1 MEFDEG
7 AQQNWLSP
15 QNSYIYFMSDERKV
29 VLVLLSIALFIL
41 ILHRPKP
48 IEEINKATQLVLK
61 TEKIY
66 VENVDDILH
75 IDSVLVKPVLYD
87 HVYFLDALPYK
98 QAKEEFINV
107 MLPAILI
114 VKWQL
119 NQDLKRLEEIMKEG
133 IQDHG
138 DSMLVANWAE
148 EFKTD
153 DLATLKRRLLTHPN
167 SIVLAQAAVES
178 GWGKSRFF
186 MEANNV
192 FGVWSFDSDEPRIP
206 ASISREEYQVYL
218 RKYDNIAESVMDYF
232 KTIARVPAYTNFRRK
247 RAETQNIRELLPYLD
262 RYSERGDEYVAQLLG
277 MIRYNNF
284 QQYDKY
290 QIDPAYVV
298 KK

>member
-1 MEFDEG
+1 MSSMKG
-7 AQQNWLSP
+7 LGHNWPSLNNFYLYS
-15 QNSYIYFMSDERKV
+15 MSDERKV
-29 VLVLLSIALFIL
+29 ILSLLGIALIIL
-41 ILHRPKP
+41 ILHKPKQADDD
-48 IEEINKATQLVLK
+48 NKASQLLLQ
-61 TEKIY
+61 TE
-66 VENVDDILH
+66 VVSVQSVDDIEH
-75 IDSVLVKPVLYD
+75 IDTTFVKPILYD
-87 HVYFLDALPYK
+87 HVYFLDALPY
-98 QAKEEFINV
+98 QDAKEEFINV

-119 NQDLKRLEEIMKEG
+119 SQDLKRLEKIIEKG
-133 IQDHG
+133 VQDQG

-192 FGVWSFDSDEPRIP
+192 FGVWSYDSDEPRIP
-206 ASISREEYQVYL
+206 AGISREEYQVYL

-232 KTIARVPAYTNFRRK
+232 KTIARAPAYTNFRRK

-262 RYSERGDEYVAQLLG
+262 RYSERGDEYVAQLLS
-277 MIRYNNF
+277 MIRYNDF
-284 QQYDKY
+284 QQYDNY

-298 KK
+298 QN

>member
-1 MEFDEG
+1 
-7 AQQNWLSP
+7 
-15 QNSYIYFMSDERKV
+15 MSDERKV
-29 VLVLLSIALFIL
+29 VLSIIGIALVILLS
-41 ILHRPKP
+41 HYWPKSADDD
-48 IEEINKATQLVLK
+48 NKASQLTLQ
-61 TEKIY
+61 TEF
-66 VENVDDILH
+66 VSVQSVDDIMH
-75 IDSVLVKPVLYD
+75 IDTSLVKPILYD
-87 HVYFLDALPYK
+87 HVYFLDALPY
-98 QAKEEFINV
+98 QEAKEEFINV

-119 NQDLKRLEEIMKEG
+119 SQDLKRLEKIIEKG
-133 IQDHG
+133 VQDQG

-192 FGVWSFDSDEPRIP
+192 FGVWSYDANEPRIP
-206 ASISREEYQVYL
+206 AGISREEYQVYL

-232 KTIARVPAYTNFRRK
+232 KTIARTPAYTNFRRK

-262 RYSERGDEYVAQLLG
+262 RYSERGDEYVAQLLS
-277 MIRYNNF
+277 MIRYNDF
-284 QQYDKY
+284 QQYDNYK
-290 QIDPAYVV
+290 IDPAYVV
-298 KK
+298 QN

>member
-1 MEFDEG
+1 MKGLGHYWPSLNNFY
-7 AQQNWLSP
+7 LYS
-15 QNSYIYFMSDERKV
+15 MSDERKV
-29 VLVLLSIALFIL
+29 ILSLLGIALIIL
-41 ILHRPKP
+41 ILHKPKQADDD
-48 IEEINKATQLVLK
+48 NKASQLLLQ
-61 TEKIY
+61 TE
-66 VENVDDILH
+66 VVSVQSVDDIEH
-75 IDSVLVKPVLYD
+75 IDTTFVKPILYD
-87 HVYFLDALPYK
+87 HVYFLDALPY
-98 QAKEEFINV
+98 QDAKEEFINV

-119 NQDLKRLEEIMKEG
+119 SQDLKRLEKIIEKG
-133 IQDHG
+133 IQDQG

-192 FGVWSFDSDEPRIP
+192 FGVWSYDSDEPRIP
-206 ASISREEYQVYL
+206 AGISREEYQVYL

-232 KTIARVPAYTNFRRK
+232 KTIARAPAYTNFRRK

-262 RYSERGDEYVAQLLG
+262 RYSERGDEYVAQLLS
-277 MIRYNNF
+277 MIRYNDF
-284 QQYDKY
+284 QQYDNY

-298 KK
+298 QN

>member
-1 MEFDEG
+1 MKG
-7 AQQNWLSP
+7 LGHNWPSLNNFYLYS
-15 QNSYIYFMSDERKV
+15 MSDERKV
-29 VLVLLSIALFIL
+29 ILSLLGIALIIL
-41 ILHRPKP
+41 ILHKPKQADDD
-48 IEEINKATQLVLK
+48 NKASQLLLQ
-61 TEKIY
+61 TE
-66 VENVDDILH
+66 VVSVQSVDDIEH
-75 IDSVLVKPVLYD
+75 IDTTFVKPILYD
-87 HVYFLDALPYK
+87 HVYFLDALPY
-98 QAKEEFINV
+98 QDAKEEFINV

-119 NQDLKRLEEIMKEG
+119 SQDLKRLEKIIEKG
-133 IQDHG
+133 VQDQG

-192 FGVWSFDSDEPRIP
+192 FGVWSYDSDEPRIP
-206 ASISREEYQVYL
+206 AGISREEYQVYL

-232 KTIARVPAYTNFRRK
+232 KTIARAPAYTNFRRK

-262 RYSERGDEYVAQLLG
+262 RYSERGDEYVAQLLS
-277 MIRYNNF
+277 MIRYNDF
-284 QQYDKY
+284 QQYDNY

-298 KK
+298 QN

>member
-1 MEFDEG
+1 MKG
-7 AQQNWLSP
+7 LGQNWPSLI
-15 QNSYIYFMSDERKV
+15 NFYLYFMSDERKV
-29 VLVLLSIALFIL
+29 VLSIIGIALVIL
-41 ILHRPKP
+41 VLQYRPKSVDDD
-48 IEEINKATQLVLK
+48 NKASQLLLK
-61 TEKIY
+61 TEF
-66 VENVDDILH
+66 VSVQSVDDITH
-75 IDSVLVKPVLYD
+75 IDTTLVKPILYD
-87 HVYFLDALPYK
+87 HVYFLDALPY
-98 QAKEEFINV
+98 QDAKEEFINV

-119 NQDLKRLEEIMKEG
+119 SQDLKRLEKIIEKG
-133 IQDHG
+133 VQDQG

-192 FGVWSFDSDEPRIP
+192 FGVWSYDSDEPRIP

-232 KTIARVPAYTNFRRK
+232 KTIARAPAYTNFRRK

-262 RYSERGDEYVAQLLG
+262 RYSERGDEYVAQLLS
-277 MIRYNNF
+277 MIRYNDF
-284 QQYDKY
+284 QQYDNY

-298 KK
+298 QN